1 MKYTK
6 DEHDRFWAALGP
18 SFYLEESDED
28 PDPDDGKLVADTVIT
43 VTCGTICYQKPLSG
57 EEPREVKGILS
68 AAMVREMKD
77 GDGADLLLAF
87 KRWRQSQNAVQV
99 ILEGPKDA
107 LPKLMDAVAAAGF
120 KVLK

>member
-1 MKYTK
+1 VKYTK

-18 SFYLEESDED
+18 CFYLEESDET
-28 PDPDDGKLVADTVIT
+28 PDPDDVKMAPDTVVT

-68 AAMVREMKD
+68 AGLVREMKD

-87 KRWRQSQNAVQV
+87 KRWRQSQDAVQV

-107 LPKLMDAVAAAGF
+107 LPKLLAAIAAAGF